1 MASLK
6 DKINIIIQQ
15 VVQGKSD
22 LSKSLNAKNVP
33 STPTDKDDTLETFN
47 SYSNKI
53 NSLEENYNFR
63 MQVDFTNTKS
73 VLSKL
78 FILPTPEMS
87 QNVDNQLATY
97 KLPRFTLVL
106 ADFLKN
112 TDIVKNTTVPTG
124 EITTNLNIDWGDGN
138 KTAFNTQN
146 PSLSN
151 LWHEYANNQTYI
163 ITLTGKVQK
172 LWYAQSNGYAII
184 DKNTG
189 QYIPLGNGGN
199 LSTDLWTWTKVKKIL
214 SWGNLEAQDIIF
226 YHTLILNNW
235 KNNNP
240 FKNFSSIL
248 WKGSNEI
255 PEYFYA
261 YLPNITSVRSLFQN
275 YAYETIPANVL
286 EGTNNITDASSLFYG
301 SKITNIN
308 NNLLKDKTKI
318 DKATSFAAASNVTS
332 IYNFNNFPNITSAQ
346 FAYNNCTKLTDKYI
360 TRDCIGMNTNLSQI
374 DYMFSYSTIQNL
386 AGNTLVDKDGNYL
399 IELEFTPDFKYY
411 FDTAEPKTLLDINN
425 LAFSIGDKSYTIINN
440 NQVQDNS
447 SKTIYNIVNGRVSL
461 PLKNKGKDGPYNAFQ
476 NLKRLNSMKLFAYS
490 TTLTGDIDSNLNC
503 LPDNVNAYMA
513 FVNSQVQ
520 KCEHILD
527 YQFKNCIGMFA
538 FTPLADSID
547 LTDKFSSINTNMDQ
561 SNISKWQN
569 CFASYTNTKVPF
581 ELGGKGARLYAG
593 NLEGKV
599 LLKDLTVVDWNNYTE
614 DTNNPTIGFIIA
626 DVKLNNNNII
636 DANGSRKVIAAIFQN
651 SNNNTYSTNIN
662 LFSKEDLI
670 AAGHSYNV
678 EANKSLFNGEKY
690 TNIMYDWIA
699 KQNTWDQHS
708 LFNTLYNQ
716 TIDGNKLYLPA
727 SGECNKLYVWNPVIT
742 YIIKK
747 LNKGYYNI
755 FSLDSITWQ
764 YFATV
769 YPYNGYKVVD
779 NVITGSRQD
788 YVYRYMGFVT
798 LNVEH
803 LKIK

>member
-6 DKINIIIQQ
+6 QKINSIIQQ
-15 VVQGKSD
+15 VVQGKTD
-22 LSKSLNAKNVP
+22 LSKSLTAKRIP
-33 STPTDKDDTLETFN
+33 STPTDEDDTLETFS

-53 NSLEENYNFR
+53 NSLEESNNFR
-63 MQVDFTNTKS
+63 MQADFTNTKS
-73 VLSKL
+73 SLSKL
-78 FILPTPEMS
+78 FILPTSEMS
-87 QNVDNQLATY
+87 KTVDNQLATY
-97 KLPRFTLVL
+97 KLPRFTLIL

-112 TDIVKNTTVPTG
+112 TNIVKNATVPAS
-124 EITTNLNIDWGDGN
+124 EITTNLKIDWGDGS
-138 KTAFNTQN
+138 KTVFNTQN

-151 LWHEYANNQTYI
+151 LWHEYADNKTYI
-163 ITLTGKVQK
+163 ITLIGKVQK
-172 LWYAQSNGYAII
+172 LWFEQSDGSVII

-189 QYIPLGNGGN
+189 QGIPLGSGEY
-199 LSTDLWTWTKVKKIL
+199 LSSDLRMWTRVKRIL
-214 SWGNLEAQDIIF
+214 SWGNLEAQDIRF
-226 YHTLILNNW
+226 YHTLILDNW
-235 KNNNP
+235 ANINP
-240 FKNFSSIL
+240 FKNFSSIA

-261 YLPNITSVRSLFQN
+261 YLPNITSVSKLFQN
-275 YAYETIPANVL
+275 YAHETIPANVL
-286 EGTNNITDASSLFYG
+286 EGTNNITDVSMLFYD

-308 NNLLKDKTKI
+308 NDLLKDKTKI
-318 DKATSFAAASNVTS
+318 TNVTSFAAASNVTS
-332 IYNFNNFPNITSAQ
+332 IYNFNNFPNITSAL

-360 TRDCIGMNTNLSQI
+360 TRDYIGMNTNLSSI

-411 FDTAEPKTLLDINN
+411 FDTAEPKTLLNINN
-425 LAFSIGDKSYTIINN
+425 LAFSIGDKNYTIISS
-440 NQVQDNS
+440 NQVQDNT
-447 SKTIYNIVNGRVSL
+447 SKTIYNIVNDRVSL
-461 PLKNKGKDGPYNAFQ
+461 PLKDKGKDGPYNAFQ
-476 NLKRLNSMKLFAYS
+476 NLKKLSSMKLFAYS

-520 KCEHILD
+520 ECEHILD
-527 YQFKNCIGMFA
+527 YRFKDCVGMFA
-538 FTPLADSID
+538 FTPLADNID
-547 LTDKFSSINTNMDQ
+547 LTGKFNNINTNMDQ

-581 ELGGKGARLYAG
+581 ELGGRGARLYAG

-636 DANGSRKVIAAIFQN
+636 DANGSRKVIAAIFQK
-651 SNNNTYSTNIN
+651 SNNNMYSTKIN
-662 LFSKEDLI
+662 LFSKDDLI

-678 EANKSLFNGEKY
+678 EVNKSLFNGEKY

-755 FSLDSITWQ
+755 LSLDTITWQ

-779 NVITGSRQD
+779 NAILGSRQD

-798 LNVEH
+798 LNVDH